1 MAILFILVPVSVISQ
16 INSRNNNLGEGYVGV
31 GVDVGITQ
39 FFGDIDEGPAPG
51 GILNNNLALRIYA
64 SKSFA
69 SLFLLGGQ
77 ILTGKVSGEKK
88 RSSSHLYFNASFIE
102 YSFFTE
108 FNLFGIFT
116 KRVNRKFNIY
126 ANVGLGLIDF
136 KTRLY
141 DGVNDSIV
149 KSWGYGGQ
157 KSTTE
162 SVIPFGLRIDYHL
175 NERLVLNGLLSNRKI
190 NTDKLDGVSGNNNT
204 DYFGYY
210 SLGIIYKFYPGS
222 NKSRRRPRNG
232 NRNR

>member
-1 MAILFILVPVSVISQ
+1 M
-16 INSRNNNLGEGYVGV
+16 NSRNNNLGEGYIGV
-31 GVDVGITQ
+31 GVDMGVTQ

-51 GILNNNLALRIYA
+51 GILKNNLALRVSA

-77 ILTGKVSGEKK
+77 IMTGKVSGEKK
-88 RSSSHLYFNASFIE
+88 RSSSHSYFNASFIE

-116 KRVNRKFNIY
+116 KSVNRKFNIY

-136 KTRLY
+136 KTKLY

-149 KSWGYGGQ
+149 KTWGYGGQ
-157 KSTTE
+157 ASTTE
-162 SVIPFGLRIDYHL
+162 SVIPFGLRADYHI
-175 NERLVLNGLLSNRKI
+175 NDQIVVNGLISTRKI

-210 SLGIIYKFYPGS
+210 SLGIIYKFYTGS
-222 NKSRRRPRNG
+222 ASKNYRKSRKG
-232 NRNR
+232 NRGR